1 MEWLNSGKWL
11 RVGPAH
17 SVHTSEEAKF
27 PTEKA
32 QLLAPSDIKPESEE
46 QLKARIARHNYSKPL
61 TTDRVAEL
69 LYKYSSH
76 LIAKTYQDPTKFED
90 LIKKREY
97 MFEETLLKQSIIEE
111 GSQLKTPNPEAGQA
125 DEEERQQL
133 TKNEKLATQSDQH
146 LNQTVGA

>member
-17 SVHTSEEAKF
+17 SVHTSEEAQF

-46 QLKARIARHNYSKPL
+46 QVKARIARHNFSKPL

-76 LIAKTYQDPTKFED
+76 LIAKTYQDPTKFDD

-97 MFEETLLKQSIIEE
+97 MFEVSPSSIIEE
-111 GSQLKTPNPEAGQA
+111 GSQLKTPNPEAGQT

-146 LNQTVGA
+146 LNQTAGA